1 MDEIEPGDRRGT
13 ADALDAVDV
22 DPLARG
28 GERLVDELDGLPH
41 ELGQHETGITYEEV
55 VQAEVGF
62 DEGERILVGVI
73 KVEDV
78 RDSKVDQQG
87 DILGQGP
94 PALVDPRRDL
104 SGFEGHVRTYKTG
117 FNAASLSD

>member
-1 MDEIEPGDRRGT
+1 MNEIEPGDRRRT
-13 ADALDAVDV
+13 TDAFDAVDV
-22 DPLARG
+22 DFVAG
-28 GERLVDELDGLPH
+28 GGKRLLDDVDGLPH
-41 ELGQHETGITYEEV
+41 KLGQHETGITYEEV

-87 DILGQGP
+87 DILRQGP
-94 PALVDPRRDL
+94 PALVDLRRDL
-104 SGFEGHVRTYKTG
+104 SGFEGHGVG
-117 FNAASLSD
+117 